1 MTVRHEKC
9 WLASTTIEVLV
20 VAETKEKATEI
31 ASEALYQEM
40 QNNDFS
46 EPDLVVLARYIPGGF
61 EKDSLVYRED
71 KADMTV
77 VEAMALNKPD
87 VP

>member
-46 EPDLVVLARYIPGGF
+46 EPDLVVLAGIF
-61 EKDSLVYRED
+61 LVALR
-71 KADMTV
+71 KTPWCTV
-77 VEAMALNKPD
+77 RTRRI
-87 VP
+87 